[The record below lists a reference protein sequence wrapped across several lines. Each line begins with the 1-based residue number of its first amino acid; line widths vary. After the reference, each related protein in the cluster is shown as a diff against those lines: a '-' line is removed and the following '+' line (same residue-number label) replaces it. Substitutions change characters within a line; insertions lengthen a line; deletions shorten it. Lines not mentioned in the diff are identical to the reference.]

1 MTRSVSN
8 TIDVRRRNF
17 LCAHRTQGE
26 SKDQL
31 LQGCGSNRALRFSAM
46 RVGKSVGHA
55 MMRGESAGESFLSI
69 ALRL

>member
-17 LCAHRTQGE
+17 RCAHRTQGE
-26 SKDQL
+26 SKDRL